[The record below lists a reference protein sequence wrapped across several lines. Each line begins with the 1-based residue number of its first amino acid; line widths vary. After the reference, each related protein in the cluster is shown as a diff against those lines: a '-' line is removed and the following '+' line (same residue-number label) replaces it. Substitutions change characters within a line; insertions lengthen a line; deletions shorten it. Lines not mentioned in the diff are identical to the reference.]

1 MHIDAAGSISGF
13 GVKAMHVLSSELSHA
28 SLRHC
33 KACTASSWTLRA
45 CLEVM
50 LLSLASLCMMHV
62 QVQQDHKL
70 QCEQL
75 QELMQ
80 PADLST
86 LPDNAVIMQ
95 QQPAVSKQH
104 VELCLL
110 RLESKQVQYS
120 AVKATFGLAL
130 PAETMGPVTGE
141 LDPAL
146 PCLALSTLLHDAVIH
161 RRAAACHHSIA
172 TIAA

>member
-1 MHIDAAGSISGF
+1 MTR
-13 GVKAMHVLSSELSHA
+13 L
-28 SLRHC
+28 
-33 KACTASSWTLRA
+33 
-45 CLEVM
+45 
-50 LLSLASLCMMHV
+50 
-62 QVQQDHKL
+62 QVQQDHRL

-110 RLESKQVQYS
+110 TLETSQVQYS

-130 PAETMGPVTGE
+130 PAEAVGQVTGE
-141 LDPAL
+141 LHPAWC
-146 PCLALSTLLHDAVIH
+146 CLHCRSKL
-161 RRAAACHHSIA
+161 
-172 TIAA
+172 